1 MEGEML
7 RYSRNKNLMSDE
19 EIILLSQKKVC
30 VLGLGGL
37 GGYIVEMLSRIGV
50 GSLTLV
56 DGDVFD
62 ETNLNRQLFSS
73 MNNLGSSKA
82 LEAEKRVK
90 GINPLTKVI
99 PVYEFVDSSNA
110 MKIIANH
117 DVIVDALDSIDLRK
131 YIAKV
136 CTELNLPL
144 VHGAIAGW
152 YGQVA
157 TIYPNDTTLDILY
170 PKDIKKGIEKELG
183 NPSFTPALVASIQ
196 VSEVIKLLLNRGDLL
211 RNSFMIIDLYTNDIE
226 VIKTK

>member
-1 MEGEML
+1 ML
-7 RYSRNKNLMSDE
+7 RYSRNKNLMSDD
-19 EIILLSQKKVC
+19 EIILLSQKKIC

-170 PKDIKKGIEKELG
+170 PKDIKRGIEKELG

-211 RNSFMIIDLYTNDIE
+211 RNSFMMIDLYTNDIE

>member
-1 MEGEML
+1 M
-7 RYSRNKNLMSDE
+7 
-19 EIILLSQKKVC
+19 
-30 VLGLGGL
+30 
-37 GGYIVEMLSRIGV
+37 
-50 GSLTLV
+50 

-82 LEAEKRVK
+82 LEAEKRVR

-99 PVYEFVDSSNA
+99 PVYEFIDSSNA

-170 PKDIKKGIEKELG
+170 PKDIKRGIEKELG

-211 RNSFMIIDLYTNDIE
+211 RNSFMMIDLYTNDIE

>member
-1 MEGEML
+1 ML
-7 RYSRNKNLMSDE
+7 RYSRNKNLMSDD
-19 EIILLSQKKVC
+19 EITLLSQKKVC

-73 MNNLGSSKA
+73 MNNLGNSKA

-99 PVYEFVDSSNA
+99 PVYEFIDSSNA

-170 PKDIKKGIEKELG
+170 PKDIKRGIEKELG

-211 RNSFMIIDLYTNDIE
+211 RNSFMMIDLYTNDIE

>member
-1 MEGEML
+1 ML
-7 RYSRNKNLMSDE
+7 RYSRNKNLMSDD
-19 EIILLSQKKVC
+19 EITLLSQKKVC

-73 MNNLGSSKA
+73 MNNLGSPKA

-131 YIAKV
+131 SIAKV

-170 PKDIKKGIEKELG
+170 PKDIKRGIEKELG

-211 RNSFMIIDLYTNDIE
+211 RNSFMMIDLYTNDIE

>member
-1 MEGEML
+1 ML
-7 RYSRNKNLMSDE
+7 RYSRNKNLMSDD
-19 EIILLSQKKVC
+19 EITLLSQKRVC

-82 LEAEKRVK
+82 LEAEKRVR

-99 PVYEFVDSSNA
+99 PVYEFIDSSNA

-131 YIAKV
+131 SIAKV

-170 PKDIKKGIEKELG
+170 PKDIKRGIEKELG

-211 RNSFMIIDLYTNDIE
+211 RNSFMMIDLYTNDIE

>member
-1 MEGEML
+1 ML
-7 RYSRNKNLMSDE
+7 RYSRNKNLMSDD

-110 MKIIANH
+110 MKIISNH

-131 YIAKV
+131 SIAKV

-170 PKDIKKGIEKELG
+170 PKDIKRGIEKELG

-211 RNSFMIIDLYTNDIE
+211 RNSFMMIDLYTNDIE

>member
-1 MEGEML
+1 ML
-7 RYSRNKNLMSDE
+7 RYSRNKNLMSDD

-131 YIAKV
+131 SIARA

-170 PKDIKKGIEKELG
+170 PKDIKRGIEKELG

-211 RNSFMIIDLYTNDIE
+211 RNSFMMIDLYTNDIE